1 MVNSEIMNANR
12 EYIIAVQTQHFVL
25 CRSYLRVI
33 FFCVCQKRLFCTI
46 RRATYVSINP
56 QLCSTMQTKHSLKSF
71 FGCYMYFQDFL
82 FSKYFI
88 FKGFFVRIP
97 FEAAHTK
104 DVFQILLHAKQVE
117 KSPWPIKR
125 KSLCWALGTA
135 LEIYDPRTKFVV
147 QTSNFHGSVFLL
159 FLTSISGGVP
169 KSGLS
174 IISIP

>member
-97 FEAAHTK
+97 FWSSPYEGRLLNFTACKAGWKIPLAHK
-104 DVFQILLHAKQVE
+104 KEIFVLGFGHWIGDLWPQDQICRSNQQFSWFRVF
-117 KSPWPIKR
+117 
-125 KSLCWALGTA
+125 T
-135 LEIYDPRTKFVV
+135 
-147 QTSNFHGSVFLL
+147 L
-159 FLTSISGGVP
+159 FDFYIWWCT
-169 KSGLS
+169 
-174 IISIP
+174 

>member
-1 MVNSEIMNANR
+1 MVAI
-12 EYIIAVQTQHFVL
+12 
-25 CRSYLRVI
+25 
-33 FFCVCQKRLFCTI
+33 CTSKTFYSPNI
-46 RRATYVSINP
+46 SSSR
-56 QLCSTMQTKHSLKSF
+56 
-71 FGCYMYFQDFL
+71 DFL
-82 FSKYFI
+82 FAFL
-88 FKGFFVRIP
+88 

-159 FLTSISGGVP
+159 FWTSISGGVP

-174 IISIP
+174 TVSLEECVFEILINSFKNFVVGCLEREKCKTTFMNDTHRIKNSFKKILHTFI